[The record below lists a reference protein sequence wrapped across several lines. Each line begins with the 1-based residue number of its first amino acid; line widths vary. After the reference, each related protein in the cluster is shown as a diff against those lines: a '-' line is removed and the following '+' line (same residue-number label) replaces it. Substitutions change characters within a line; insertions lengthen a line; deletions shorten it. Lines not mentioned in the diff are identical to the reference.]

1 LADPVGPVV
10 SVLTPIV
17 FSAVR
22 LFADFALTRWVAGT
36 QHACRRVM
44 FAFAAFDRCPKSI
57 VEPGGIR
64 RMTRTGSLLARWAGL
79 AFALAALPLA
89 AQSHFPDPVFHDGME
104 GVAAGPFSDADA
116 ARFLAQATFGP
127 TDADIAHLRAIG
139 YQAWLDE
146 QFAATPT
153 SELVYVDWVANTL
166 LQNTGD
172 DTVREAWLV
181 GALGGP
187 DPQNMVTIHS
197 DQLRQRV
204 AFALSEIF
212 VISEQNTLLSQHPD
226 GLAYYYDILS
236 DNAFGNFR
244 TLLEQVTLSPEMGIY
259 LNMLGNPRADLT
271 KNLHPDENYARE
283 INQLF
288 SIGLEMLNDD
298 GTLKLAAG
306 KPIPTYDQ
314 AVVTAFSH
322 VFTGWNWADCTSGNF
337 SACGYHGLD
346 FQTQMAAF
354 PAHHDNGSDLAND
367 IVSKQL
373 LDYQDAANG
382 GIDAVNG
389 GILVAGGSPQSDLGF
404 ALDNIF
410 NHPNVP
416 PFISRQLIQRLVTS
430 NPSPAYVHRVVN
442 VFRNDGA
449 NVRGN
454 LQAVV
459 KAILLDPE
467 ARYGQF
473 WQPTTFGKLREPLL
487 RLTHFW
493 RAMGA
498 QHNCANPSYQGGS
511 YVNAYRYSGYGTAS
525 SLADTVYGSG
535 VGQAPLN
542 ADSVFN
548 FFKPGFLPPGEMT
561 ALGLLGPEFQINTD
575 TIATNTTTSTGGKA
589 WTFDLGN
596 ACGGS
601 DDPLGN
607 VKINRSQDL
616 ALAANA
622 NGGAADPADA
632 LVDAYNVRFLSG
644 QMSPFMR
651 QTLLDALNPLSSVNY
666 NAGAFANFRL
676 ERISMALWLIQNSPE
691 YMIQK

>member
-1 LADPVGPVV
+1 MFETRLSLSRQPP
-10 SVLTPIV
+10 PWRIV
-17 FSAVR
+17 A
-22 LFADFALTRWVAGT
+22 
-36 QHACRRVM
+36 
-44 FAFAAFDRCPKSI
+44 
-57 VEPGGIR
+57 
-64 RMTRTGSLLARWAGL
+64 
-79 AFALAALPLA
+79 ALALALSAAPLA

-104 GVAAGPFSDADA
+104 GVAAGPFNDADA

-146 QFAATPT
+146 QFNATAS
-153 SELVYVDWVANTL
+153 SELAFVNWVSGTL
-166 LQNTGD
+166 GQSTGS
-172 DTVREAWLV
+172 DTVLHSWLL

-187 DPQNMVTIHS
+187 DPQDFATLHI

-212 VISEQNTLLSQHPD
+212 VISKQNTLIDQHPD

-236 DNAFGNFR
+236 NDAFGNFR
-244 TLLEQVTLSPEMGIY
+244 TLLEDVTLSPEMGIY
-259 LNMLGNPRADLT
+259 LNMLGNPRANLS

-298 GTLKLAAG
+298 GTLKLSGG
-306 KPIPTYDQ
+306 KPVPTYDQ
-314 AVVTAFSH
+314 AVVTAFAH

-337 SACGYHGLD
+337 GGCGYHGLD
-346 FQTQMAAF
+346 FQTQMAPFAL
-354 PAHHDNGSDLAND
+354 HHDDGTDAAND

-373 LDYQDAANG
+373 LNYQDAANG

-389 GILVAGGSPQSDLGF
+389 GVLAAGGTPQSDLAF

-410 NHPNVP
+410 NHPNVA
-416 PFISRQLIQRLVTS
+416 PFISKQLIQRLVTS
-430 NPSPAYVHRVVN
+430 NPSPAYVQRVTK

-459 KAILLDPE
+459 RAILLDPE

-473 WQPTTFGKLREPLL
+473 WNPTTFGKLREPVL
-487 RLTHFW
+487 RVTHFW

-498 QHNCANPSYQGGS
+498 QHVCASVSYQAGTF
-511 YVNAYRYSGYGTAS
+511 VNPYRYAGSVTGDGLS
-525 SLADTVYGSG
+525 DTVYGHG
-535 VGQAPLN
+535 IGQAPMN

-548 FFKPGFLPPGEMT
+548 FFKPGYAPAGEMA
-561 ALGLLGPEFQINTD
+561 ALGLIGPEFQINTD
-575 TIATNTTTSTGGKA
+575 TLITNSTNSTGGKS
-589 WTFDLGN
+589 WSLDVSN

-601 DDPLGN
+601 DDPRGN
-607 VKINRSQDL
+607 IKITRSQDY
-616 ALAANA
+616 ALAGSA
-622 NGGAADPADA
+622 NGGAADPADN
-632 LVDAYNVRFLSG
+632 LVDAYNIRFMSG

-651 QTLLDALNPLSSVNY
+651 QTLLNALTPLSSSNY
-666 NAGAFANFRL
+666 NSNSFANWKL
-676 ERISMALWLIQNSPE
+676 ERISMALWLIETSPE